1 MDSSADDRDEEN
13 NIFLPEE
20 CLNIAI
26 LCTAFAYKAMNGLGT
41 LATIWATVVLLG
53 GFSTLVKE
61 QDFWYVTIIA
71 FVQSIGYV
79 RVYITLSLLINVVV
93 FRSLRSLNFTI
104 SKLLSPRRELRFVRQ
119 VKLYFFLLKHILI
132 VN

>member
-1 MDSSADDRDEEN
+1 MDSSSADDRDEEN
-13 NIFLPEE
+13 IFLPEE
-20 CLNIAI
+20 SLNFFL

-71 FVQSIGYV
+71 FVQSIGSN
-79 RVYITLSLLINVVV
+79 RNPLI
-93 FRSLRSLNFTI
+93 
-104 SKLLSPRRELRFVRQ
+104 RQ
-119 VKLYFFLLKHILI
+119 VVGRYQLARGLEISYSVAESSSGRPVAHVSLAI
-132 VN
+132 

>member
-1 MDSSADDRDEEN
+1 MDSSSADDRDEEN
-13 NIFLPEE
+13 IFLPEE
-20 CLNIAI
+20 SLNFFL

-79 RVYITLSLLINVVV
+79 YIVRVY
-93 FRSLRSLNFTI
+93 
-104 SKLLSPRRELRFVRQ
+104 
-119 VKLYFFLLKHILI
+119 
-132 VN
+132 